1 MHSRHL
7 SLILLLLGTAF
18 ETTTAAPGDGED
30 FDKAVRPFLDTHCVR
45 CHGPEKQKGEF
56 RVDTLVRDFASPAA
70 AVRWGDVL
78 ERLNTGEMPP
88 KKEPKPKPEES
99 ARIVEWVTARLKEGE
114 AARTAKRERVTFH
127 KLTREEYADTV
138 RDLLGVRYDAA
149 DPTGLPE
156 DPNWHGFERIG
167 SVLSLSPAHVEKYF
181 AAAEG
186 ILAEAF
192 PEKAPKSKITRWTP
206 FDCRGWNKKKME
218 EQGLADKVRLD
229 LWPGIPI
236 NGHPGSVKDFSTDSA
251 GEYRIRVKLSGLKP
265 ANGRAPRLSLY
276 AADLD
281 RLLGEQDVIAPEDKP
296 IVVEITTHLP
306 AGRHMIRISNEA
318 PGPGN
323 NLDRGGRHGSRPFIS
338 IKDGREPWQ
347 WKLTDEQGLPLWPV
361 LIVDWVEWE
370 GPLSEAGP
378 TAAQRDYFP
387 AGAAPEQ
394 VREILARFATR
405 AFRRPAR
412 PAELDRLVALVER
425 ERKSGEP
432 FAAALKTGLLAVLC
446 SKDFFYL
453 VEGAPDRDGG
463 KITDWE
469 LASRLSY
476 FLWSTL
482 PDAPLLEAARDGSLR
497 RPDILRSQIQ
507 RMLGDPRIE
516 RFAAGF
522 PRQWLRLGK
531 VGMFPPDKK
540 LYPDYDEHLQKS
552 MVQETTATFREVLF
566 KNLSLREFLD
576 SDWTMLNA
584 RLAEHYGISGVEGDA
599 FRRVSLAPETHRGGL
614 LTQASIL
621 SLTSDGT
628 RHRPVH
634 RGVWV
639 MESILGRSPPPPPAN
654 VPPIE
659 PTPAKSPKA
668 TLRMK
673 LDAHKSDPNCA
684 ACHRKIDP
692 LGFAF
697 DAYDAIGR
705 WRTIEVVR
713 DGAGDNP
720 KVDAS
725 GELPDGRK
733 YTDAAEFKKLL
744 LADVDKFNAAFLEK
758 LATYA
763 LRRGMSVDDRAALA
777 ELTRRSKAAD
787 YRLGAIVEA
796 LALSELFQKR

>member
-1 MHSRHL
+1 MRSRMFT
-7 SLILLLLGTAF
+7 SILLLAGAVVP
-18 ETTTAAPGDGED
+18 TAAAPAPADNED
-30 FDKAVRPFLDTHCVR
+30 FDKAVRPYLDAHCVR
-45 CHGPEKQKGEF
+45 CHGEKKQKGEF
-56 RVDTLVRDFASPAA
+56 RIDTLTRDFAGGGA
-70 AVRWGDVL
+70 AVRWGDVI

-88 KKEPKPKPEES
+88 KGEPKPKPDES
-99 ARIVEWVTARLKEGE
+99 ARVVEWLTARLKEGE
-114 AARTAKRERVTFH
+114 ATRASKRERVTFH
-127 KLTREEYADTV
+127 KLTREEYANTV
-138 RDLLGVRYDAA
+138 HDLLGVRYDAT

-167 SVLSLSPAHVEKYF
+167 SVLSLSPSHVEKYF

-186 ILAEAF
+186 VLAEALPDKA
-192 PEKAPKSKITRWTP
+192 PEKKVTRWTP

-218 EQGLADKVRLD
+218 ELGLADKVRLD
-229 LWPGIPI
+229 VWPGIPI
-236 NGHPGSVKDFSTDSA
+236 NGHPGSVKDFNAHAA

-265 ANGRAPRLSLY
+265 ADGRAPRLSVY

-281 RLLGEQDVIAPEDKP
+281 RSLGEQDVVAPEDKAT
-296 IVVEITTHLP
+296 VVEFTAHLP
-306 AGRHMIRISNEA
+306 AGKHMIRISNEA

-347 WKLTDEQGLPLWPV
+347 WKLTDDQGLPLWPV

-370 GPLSEAGP
+370 GPIAGTP
-378 TAAQRDYFP
+378 PDLG
-387 AGAAPEQ
+387 AGQP
-394 VREILARFATR
+394 REILERFASR

-412 PAELDRLVALVER
+412 PAELDRLVALVES
-425 ERKSGEP
+425 EAKKGETP
-432 FAAALKTGLLAVLC
+432 AAALKAGLQAVLC
-446 SKDFFYL
+446 AKDFFYL
-453 VEGAPDRDGG
+453 VEGDAARKDARL
-463 KITDWE
+463 TDWE

-476 FLWSTL
+476 FLWSTP
-482 PDAPLLEAARDGSLR
+482 PDLPLLEAARGGSLHQPEVLRAQVR
-497 RPDILRSQIQ
+497 RM
-507 RMLGDPRIE
+507 MLDPRIE
-516 RFAAGF
+516 SFASAF
-522 PRQWLRLGK
+522 PRQWLRLAK

-540 LYPDYDEHLQKS
+540 LYPTWDEHLQRS
-552 MVQETTATFREVLF
+552 LVLETTATFREILA

-584 RLAEHYGISGVEGDA
+584 RLAEHYGIPGVDGDEL
-599 FRRVSLAPETHRGGL
+599 RRVALPPAAHRGGI
-614 LTQASIL
+614 LTQASVL

-705 WRTIEVVR
+705 WRTIEAVR

-733 YTDAAEFKKLL
+733 FADAAEFKKLL
-744 LADVDKFNAAFLEK
+744 LADVDKFNAAFVEK

-763 LRRGMSVDDRAALA
+763 LRRGVSVDDRASLAALA
-777 ELTRRSKAAD
+777 KQGRDAD
-787 YRLGAIVEA
+787 YKLGSIVEA
-796 LALSELFQKR
+796 LALSDLFQKR

>member
-1 MHSRHL
+1 MFQRL
-7 SLILLLLGTAF
+7 LFLALLLPAPSGG
-18 ETTTAAPGDGED
+18 AAVPGDGED
-30 FDKAVRPFLDTHCVR
+30 FDKAVRPFLDAHCVR
-45 CHGPEKQKGEF
+45 CHGPAKQKGEF
-56 RVDTLVRDFASPAA
+56 RVDTLTRDFANAGA

-78 ERLNTGEMPP
+78 ERLNTAEMPP
-88 KKEPKPKPEES
+88 KGEPKPKPEES
-99 ARIVEWVTARLKEGE
+99 ARVVEWVTSKLKEGE
-114 AARTAKRERVTFH
+114 AARNARRERVTFH
-127 KLTREEYADTV
+127 KLTREEYANSV
-138 RDLLGVRYDAA
+138 HDLLGIRYDAA

-181 AAAEG
+181 AAAEA
-186 ILAEAF
+186 ILGEAF
-192 PEKAPKSKITRWTP
+192 PDKAPEKKLTRWTP
-206 FDCRGWNKKKME
+206 FDCRGWNRKKME

-229 LWPGIPI
+229 VWPGIPI
-236 NGHPGSVKDFSTDSA
+236 GGHPGSVKEFTAPVA

-265 ANGRAPRLSLY
+265 ANGRAPRLSVY

-296 IVVEITTHLP
+296 IVVEYLAHLP

-347 WKLTDEQGLPLWPV
+347 WKMSDDQGLPLWPF
-361 LIVDWVEWE
+361 LLVDWVEWE
-370 GPLSEAGP
+370 GPIVDASP
-378 TAAQRDYFP
+378 SAAQRDYS
-387 AGAAPEQ
+387 GTPEQ
-394 VREILARFATR
+394 TREILERFATR

-412 PAELDRLVALVER
+412 PAELERLLALVDR
-425 ERKSGEP
+425 ERKSGESP
-432 FAAALKTGLLAVLC
+432 AAALKTGLLAVLC
-446 SKDFFYL
+446 SKDFFYI
-453 VEGAPDRDGG
+453 VEGSPERDAG
-463 KITDWE
+463 KVNAWE

-476 FLWSTL
+476 FLWNSP
-482 PDAPLLEAARDGSLR
+482 PDALLLDAARDASLS
-497 RPDILRSQIQ
+497 RPEVLRSHVQ
-507 RMLGDPRIE
+507 RMLRDPRIE

-522 PRQWLRLGK
+522 PRQWLRLAK

-552 MVQETTATFREVLF
+552 MVRETTATFREVLF
-566 KNLSLREFLD
+566 KNLRLREFLD
-576 SDWTMLNA
+576 ADWTMLNA
-584 RLAEHYGISGVEGDA
+584 RLAEHYGIAGVEGDE
-599 FRRVSLAPETHRGGL
+599 FRRVALDPAAHRGGL

-705 WRTIEVVR
+705 WRTVEVVR

-725 GELPDGRK
+725 GEMPDGRK
-733 YTDAAEFKKLL
+733 FADAVEFKKILV
-744 LADVDKFNAAFLEK
+744 ADLDKFGAAFLEK

-763 LRRGMSVDDRAALA
+763 LRRGMALDDRAALA
-777 ELTRRSKAAD
+777 ELARRSKETE
-787 YRLGAIVEA
+787 YRLGSIVEA
-796 LALSELFQKR
+796 LALSDLFQKR